1 MQPVKIPVGG
11 VEMNGNLF
19 LSPKI
24 EGKVPAILHIHGW
37 QSAQDRGFE
46 ISKLLA
52 AMGFICL
59 TFDMRGH
66 GREEKSPGELDKLSR
81 KDFLDDVI
89 AAYDFIA
96 KQDGVDREDISVVGS
111 SFGSY
116 LAALLTKERKVS
128 RLVLRVPADYPDE
141 GFETPNVETFEKS
154 EGDGWWEKTK
164 EWKETAA
171 LRALHEFRGPILLI
185 ESEKD
190 EDIPPQTIKNYRNA
204 VEEEGQVTYVL
215 MKDAPHSLRDRPD
228 LQRELEKIVVDWMI
242 NK

>member
-1 MQPVKIPVGG
+1 M
-11 VEMNGNLF
+11 ELDGNLF
-19 LSPKI
+19 LPPKI
-24 EGKVPAILHIHGW
+24 EGKAPAVMSIHG
-37 QSAQDRGFE
+37 SRSRQDRMFDVG
-46 ISKLLA
+46 KLFS
-52 AMGFICL
+52 AMGFIFL

-66 GREEKSPGELDKLSR
+66 GKASEDFEKFSR

-89 AAYDFIA
+89 AAYDFLT
-96 KQDGVDREDISVVGS
+96 KQEGVDREDMSVVGS

-141 GFETPNVETFEKS
+141 GFEEPRVDLGENEEKAKWRT
-154 EGDGWWEKTK
+154 EVR

-171 LRALHEFRGPILLI
+171 LRALHEFSGEILLI

-190 EDIPPQTIKNYRNA
+190 DCVPPQTIKNYRNA

-228 LQRELEKIVVDWMI
+228 LQRELEEILVDWMI
-242 NK
+242 NQ